1 MLIALIDILIFV
13 ITAGLLV
20 TIIARIPTPLNL
32 ITGLLTVFVLALIAG
47 AMFTWHSTFM
57 ILYILWMILIIAGL
71 FGLRYWLRSSHSAHS
86 R

>member
-32 ITGLLTVFVLALIAG
+32 VTGLFTALILALIAG

-71 FGLRYWLRSSHSAHS
+71 FGLRYWLRSSRSAHS

>member
-20 TIIARIPTPLNL
+20 TIIARIPSPLNL
-32 ITGLLTVFVLALIAG
+32 VTGLLTTLVLTLIAG

-57 ILYILWMILIIAGL
+57 ILYILWMLAIIAAL
-71 FGLRYWLRSSHSAHS
+71 FGLRYWLRKSHATKH
-86 R
+86 

>member
-1 MLIALIDILIFV
+1 MLIALIDILIFL

-32 ITGLLTVFVLALIAG
+32 VTGIVTALILALIAG
-47 AMFTWHSTFM
+47 AMFTWHSVFM
-57 ILYILWMILIIAGL
+57 ILYLLWMILIIAGL
-71 FGLRYWLRSSHSAHS
+71 FGLRYWLHSSRSAHS